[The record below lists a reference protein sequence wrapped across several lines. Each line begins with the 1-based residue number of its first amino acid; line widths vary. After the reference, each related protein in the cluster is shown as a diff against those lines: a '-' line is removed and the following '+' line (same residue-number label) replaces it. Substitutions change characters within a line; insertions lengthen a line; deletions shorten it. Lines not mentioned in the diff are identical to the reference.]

1 MLHVKGISKSYTSQ
15 IVLKGISFDLEESRL
30 LAITG
35 SNGSGKST
43 LLKGIVG
50 EIDFDEGTVTIDK
63 DTVMAYLPQQIADND
78 LKAKEYVFSAHPVL
92 AEAFEQIKSTEDP
105 FVYGEALDRFH
116 SLGGYDMERE
126 IDKNLAYFGF
136 CESDGEKVFSAF
148 SEGEKRLL
156 GIIRLMITGAR
167 LFLLDEPT
175 NHLDIAHCVML
186 EEYILQKKEQ
196 RYAFLLVSHDRAF
209 IDRVADRT
217 LYLERGSSI
226 SVEGGYS
233 ALLSHKEQTF
243 SVRERHAEEL
253 ERKIR
258 QLERE
263 IIQKKQW
270 AQKVERTK
278 RHNPHADKGYI
289 GHQSARLA
297 KRATAVSGRLN
308 ALVDSMKEEKPFI
321 EKPLNLSFLD
331 YPVSSRVVIRA
342 EQIEKQ
348 FEGRV
353 VLSGIA
359 IDCTTKDRIGIIGEN
374 GSGKTTLMR
383 ILVNDLPPDAGVC
396 YRNDGV
402 RWLYLPQDIRR
413 FFTHEILLENMTRYG
428 QSEVFVRQALG
439 AARIRNERAFSKVDE
454 LSRGELMRCA
464 LVAAILAKTEFLF
477 MDEPTNHLD
486 IESLEVLHALLD
498 QYSGGLLFIS
508 HDRYFIAQQAKTLY
522 WLTRQRLVLMG
533 TQAGD
538 PASEVSERPNEP

>member
-1 MLHVKGISKSYTSQ
+1 LLKQ
-15 IVLKGISFDLEESRL
+15 IGDLEHRYDALEGYRLEAVAKSILAGLGFIEADFNRPLSEFSGGWRMRVHLARL
-30 LAITG
+30 LLQ
-35 SNGSGKST
+35 KPD
-43 LLKGIVG
+43 LL
-50 EIDFDEGTVTIDK
+50 
-63 DTVMAYLPQQIADND
+63 
-78 LKAKEYVFSAHPVL
+78 
-92 AEAFEQIKSTEDP
+92 
-105 FVYGEALDRFH
+105 
-116 SLGGYDMERE
+116 
-126 IDKNLAYFGF
+126 
-136 CESDGEKVFSAF
+136 
-148 SEGEKRLL
+148 
-156 GIIRLMITGAR
+156 
-167 LFLLDEPT
+167 LLDEPT

-253 ERKIR
+253 QRKIR

-308 ALVDSMKEEKPFI
+308 ALVESMKEEKPFI

-413 FFTHEILLENMTRYG
+413 FFTHEVLLENMTRYG